1 MKLRKVKTRENHI
14 AIQVVDYVNGRREIL
29 EHIGTGTTEEDVK
42 NLEEKGYLWIQE
54 KSNHGPPLFKEK
66 TIDENEIFNRDYTYL
81 GLKLNF
87 AYELIDNLIQ
97 RFDFHL
103 HLPKII
109 QELLIAQV
117 LESGSKR
124 HLIRY
129 LEEKMQVIINDTR
142 VYEWFPIYDDN
153 LRINLQK
160 EAVNIAKTELGF
172 NFSFV
177 LYDVTTLY
185 FESFEKYEFQKPGF
199 SKDNKANQPQIV
211 IGLVV
216 TQEGFP
222 VHYEVFKGNTAEGQT
237 FLEVILDFKNK
248 HNITTLTVVA
258 DAAMSVKFNMEELE
272 KVGIKYILGAKLLK
286 QNKDTLEKIHK
297 DFKKTDGNNL
307 KITETLLID
316 YSQKRFNKDK
326 SDLDKYKKKA
336 EVLVGKETTKLRKL
350 KYLKNTNTTYS
361 LDTQLIEKHEKLLGV
376 KGYVTNLKDKTNSEI
391 ISYYHSLF
399 KVEKAFR
406 ISKYDLEIRP
416 IFHHK
421 EKSIRNHILLCFC
434 ALAISTYL
442 EIKTKLSIR
451 EIQHQLNSIYEI
463 HFKSNLTGNIVKTN
477 SGLSPFWKQIL
488 EKTH

>member
-1 MKLRKVKTRENHI
+1 MKLRKVKTRENHT
-14 AIQVVDYVNGRREIL
+14 AVQVVNYVNGRREIL
-29 EHIGTGTTEEDVK
+29 EHLGTGRTEEEIK
-42 NLEEKGYLWIQE
+42 GLEEKGYLWIQE
-54 KSNHGPPLFKEK
+54 NGNGSPPLFKEK
-66 TIDENEIFNRDYTYL
+66 AIDENEIFNRDYTYV

-87 AYELIDNLIQ
+87 AYQLINNLIQ
-97 RFDFHL
+97 KFNFHL
-103 HLPKII
+103 HLPKMI

-129 LEEKMQVIINDTR
+129 LEEKMQIIINHTR
-142 VYEWFPIYDDN
+142 VYEWFPVYDDN
-153 LRINLQK
+153 LRVNLQK
-160 EAVNIAKTELGF
+160 EAVSIAKTELGF
-172 NFSFV
+172 DFSFV

-222 VHYEVFKGNTAEGQT
+222 VHYEVFKGNTAEGKT
-237 FLEVILDFKNK
+237 FLEVILDFKK
-248 HNITTLTVVA
+248 KQSITTLTVVA

-286 QNKDTLEKIHK
+286 QEKSILEKIHK
-297 DFKKTDGNNL
+297 DFKKTDGNSL

-361 LDTQLIEKHEKLLGV
+361 LDTELITKHEKLLGV
-376 KGYVTNLKDKTNSEI
+376 KGYVTNLTGKTNAEI
-391 ISYYHSLF
+391 IGYYHSLF

-406 ISKYDLEIRP
+406 ISKSDLEIRP

-442 EIKTKLSIR
+442 EIKTKLSTK
-451 EIQHQLNSIYEI
+451 EIQHQLNSMYEI
-463 HFKSNLTGNIVKTN
+463 HFKSNLTGNTVKT
-477 SGLSPFWKQIL
+477 SSELSTFWKEI
-488 EKTH
+488 ERGTH

>member
-1 MKLRKVKTRENHI
+1 MKIRKVKTREKHT
-14 AIQVVDYVNGRREIL
+14 AVQVVDYVNSKREIL
-29 EHIGTGTTEEDVK
+29 EHIGTGKTEKEIKD
-42 NLEEKGYLWIQE
+42 LEEKGFLWIQE
-54 KSNHGPPLFKEK
+54 NSNFSPPLFQEK
-66 TIDENEIFNRDYTYL
+66 TIDENEIFNRDYTYV

-87 AYELIDNLIQ
+87 AYQLINNLIQ
-97 RFDFHL
+97 KFNFHL

-129 LEEKMQVIINDTR
+129 LEEKMQVVISDTR
-142 VYEWFPIYDDN
+142 VYEWFPSYDDN

-160 EAVNIAKTELGF
+160 ETVNIAKTELGF
-172 NFSFV
+172 DFSFV

-211 IGLVV
+211 IGLAV
-216 TQEGFP
+216 TQQGFP

-237 FLEVILDFKNK
+237 FLEVVLDFKQRN
-248 HNITTLTVVA
+248 NITTLTVVA

-272 KVGIKYILGAKLLK
+272 KVGIKYILGARLLK
-286 QNKDTLEKIHK
+286 QDKDTLDKITAE
-297 DFKKTDGNNL
+297 FEKTDGNSL
-307 KITETLLID
+307 KINDTLIVD
-316 YSQKRFNKDK
+316 YSQKRYNKDK

-336 EVLVGKETTKLRKL
+336 EALVGKETTKLRKL

-361 LDTQLIEKHEKLLGV
+361 LDSKLIEKHEKLLGV
-376 KGYVTNLKDKTNSEI
+376 KGYATNLTDKTNTEI
-391 ISYYHSLF
+391 INYYHSLF

-406 ISKYDLEIRP
+406 ISKSDLEIRP
-416 IFHHK
+416 IYHHK

-442 EIKTKLSIR
+442 EIKTKLSVK

-477 SGLSPFWKQIL
+477 SGLSTFWRETLK
-488 EKTH
+488 KTH